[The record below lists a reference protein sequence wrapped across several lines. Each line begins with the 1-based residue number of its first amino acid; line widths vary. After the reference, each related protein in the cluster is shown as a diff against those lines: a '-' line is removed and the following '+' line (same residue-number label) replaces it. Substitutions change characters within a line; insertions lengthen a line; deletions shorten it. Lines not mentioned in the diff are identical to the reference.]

1 VTAQGVSPALDILK
15 VDDVHC
21 HFGGVKAVNGADFR
35 VRRGGIT
42 GLLGPNGAGKT
53 TLFNIIAGTV
63 RPTTGK
69 VLLEGRDV
77 TGWRSDQLAEL
88 GMTRTFQL
96 ARGLSDLTVLENF
109 ALYAKAHPGET
120 LWRVFLDAS
129 SVKQR
134 EEAVLQEAWKLVR
147 RLNLAHVAN
156 NRTTDLSGG
165 QKKLVELGRALIGE
179 PKLLLLDEPMAGVN
193 PALAVE
199 LGKLLVTIRDSGVTI
214 LVIEHNMNF
223 IRQICDHV
231 IVLAAGKVIAEG
243 EFDEIRKNETVQL
256 AYLGS
261 SL

>member
-1 VTAQGVSPALDILK
+1 MKELTIESEEAILK
-15 VDDVHC
+15 VRDVHR
-21 HFGGVKAVNGADFR
+21 HFGGVVAVAGANFE
-35 VRRGGIT
+35 VRRGSIT

-53 TLFNIIAGTV
+53 TLFNIIAGSI
-63 RPTTGK
+63 RPSSGS
-69 VLLEGRDV
+69 VFLDGRDV
-77 TGWRSDQLAEL
+77 TGWRSDHLAHL
-88 GMTRTFQL
+88 GLTRTFQL

-109 ALYAKAHPGET
+109 ALYAKEHPGET
-120 LWRVFLDAS
+120 LWRVFLDAG

-134 EEAVLQEAWKLVR
+134 EEAVLREAWDLVR
-147 RLNLAHVAN
+147 QLNLAHVAN

-165 QKKLVELGRALIGE
+165 QKKLVELGRALLGH

-199 LGKLLVTIRDSGVTI
+199 LGNYLLGIRDRGVTI

-231 IVLAAGKVIAEG
+231 IVLATGKVIAEG
-243 EFDEIRKNETVQL
+243 SFEEVRANEGVQS
-256 AYLGS
+256 AYFGS